1 MDTELLKTFLEV
13 TRTRHFGRAA
23 DNLFLTQSAVSFR
36 IRHLESQ
43 LDNALFSRQR
53 GNVQLTSAG
62 ERLLPYAESILQIW
76 GQARNDIALA
86 EDRSVQLTLGAS
98 SIFWEFTGISTWI
111 NRIASDVP
119 ELALQLESVS
129 RQNLSKRIIDKNI
142 DLLLTSEQLNS
153 EQLICTTL
161 QDYQLQLVSHKPD
174 RDMDNIS
181 ELGLIYLDWSTRV
194 SAQHNKIPALHRSPV
209 LHTDSCKMAL
219 NYLLDNGG
227 VAYLPSPIVASALA
241 NGSLYLV
248 ADAPTI
254 PQTLYLL
261 SQKDNDKHSSVAAML
276 AVPMQLG

>member
-76 GQARNDIALA
+76 GRARNDIALA

-98 SIFWEFTGISTWI
+98 SIFWEFSGISTWI
-111 NRIASDVP
+111 NSIANNVP
-119 ELALQLESVS
+119 ELALRLESVS
-129 RQNLSKRIIDKNI
+129 RQNLSKRILDKDI
-142 DLLLTSEQLNS
+142 DLLLTSEQINN
-153 EQLICTTL
+153 EQLICTKL
-161 QDYQLQLVSHKPD
+161 QDYQLQLVSHKTD
-174 RDMDNIS
+174 RDMNNIS
-181 ELGLIYLDWSTRV
+181 ELGLVYLDWSARF

-219 NYLLDNGG
+219 DYLLDNGG
-227 VAYLPSPIVASALA
+227 VAYLPSPVVAPALA
-241 NGSLYLV
+241 NGSLHLV
-248 ADAPTI
+248 QDAPAV

-261 SQKDNDKHSSVAAML
+261 SREDNDKHSTVAAML
-276 AVPMQLG
+276 AVPLQLD